1 MNIISLLL
9 LLKTSFVGYWFYCRN
24 KRNIK
29 NTYFLLKY
37 LCYIKVC
44 RPFYKVLKNSYSYLY
59 ARLNKSLS
67 ENNESPTQDSKK
79 VVKYEEKYMEKY
91 NNTNNIDSQAYT
103 SDFLENLKNNIIIE
117 NTPLGNVLMYYDNK
131 RETFI
136 YFSDNSI
143 PYRYLEVVS
152 RKYVITYK
160 CKSLYVNMEK
170 ELEEAKKKQKEKREE
185 KEKKEEDEKILGCDK
200 LVKLKN
206 YNSSNSVSNSF
217 NLFLSKQGEK
227 QTQVQR
233 QKHRSNNQNSNLSQQ
248 VANTFTNL
256 QETKKKNED
265 ILLKEKANRYSY
277 EGKLANYNFLKKVD
291 KKETDKRLA
300 LSYADFKAL
309 S

>member
-1 MNIISLLL
+1 
-9 LLKTSFVGYWFYCRN
+9 
-24 KRNIK
+24 
-29 NTYFLLKY
+29 
-37 LCYIKVC
+37 VC